1 MVLFGLLVFAADNLS
16 APLPKAGSVSVNFGL
31 LLASLILYG
40 PSTAII
46 VTAVVMLNIREFTK
60 KVPYYKHIFNA
71 GQYLISMGA
80 AALVFENLYN
90 RDIANFFYPKN
101 IGIIF
106 LSVIIFFILNTI
118 LTTGAI
124 SISERANFINIWVF
138 NFAWLI
144 RSQFFLGAMAAAIS
158 FLYRLYGP
166 FTLLFTCLPLV
177 IAQYTYLL
185 RIKERKALLSSI
197 LQIVKVV
204 EAKDVYTAGHS
215 VRVAEYS
222 EEIAREMGLNEYDI
236 EILTN
241 LANLHDIGKI
251 QIDLSLLNKRGK
263 LSDSDW
269 KEMKRHPIVGYDIVK
284 EITFLKDKADAV
296 LYHHERIDGRGYPYG
311 KKGDDIPLFAK
322 ILCVADSYD
331 AMTTERP
338 YREAL
343 SREQAI
349 LELKRNSGK
358 QFDPVVCK
366 TMIEILEKKYQ
377 EK

>member
-1 MVLFGLLVFAADNLS
+1 MAD
-16 APLPKAGSVSVNFGL
+16 
-31 LLASLILYG
+31 
-40 PSTAII
+40 T
-46 VTAVVMLNIREFTK
+46 
-60 KVPYYKHIFNA
+60 
-71 GQYLISMGA
+71 IS
-80 AALVFENLYN
+80 
-90 RDIANFFYPKN
+90 NFFGCYGSSN
-101 IGIIF
+101 LF
-106 LSVIIFFILNTI
+106 
-118 LTTGAI
+118 
-124 SISERANFINIWVF
+124 
-138 NFAWLI
+138 
-144 RSQFFLGAMAAAIS
+144 S
-158 FLYRLYGP
+158 F
-166 FTLLFTCLPLV
+166 PLV

-185 RIKERKALLSSI
+185 RIKERKALLNSI

-222 EEIAREMGLNEYDI
+222 EEIARGMGLNEYDI
-236 EILTN
+236 EILKN

-251 QIDLSLLNKRGK
+251 QIDLSLLNKRRK

-269 KEMKRHPIVGYDIVK
+269 KKIKRHPIVGYDIVK

-296 LYHHERIDGRGYPYG
+296 LYHHERIDGSGYPYG
-311 KKGDDIPLFAK
+311 KKGDGIPLFAK

-331 AMTTERP
+331 AMATKRP

-349 LELKRNSGK
+349 FELKGNSGK
-358 QFDPVVCK
+358 QFDPVVCE